1 MEQIT
6 FCSRKDVI
14 HVDKTNGTSVNY
26 YIFPEYEV
34 HTNCIAPHSVQE
46 WHYHEKISETL
57 LITKGK
63 LLCRYLEGTDQ
74 HSRYLYEGIWS
85 RWETVSIHLK
95 MIQRKKFNL

>member
-63 LLCRYLEGTDQ
+63 LLCR
-74 HSRYLYEGIWS
+74 
-85 RWETVSIHLK
+85 
-95 MIQRKKFNL
+95 

>member
-34 HTNCIAPHSVQE
+34 HTVLRLILFRNGITMKRSV
-46 WHYHEKISETL
+46 KR
-57 LITKGK
+57 
-63 LLCRYLEGTDQ
+63 C
-74 HSRYLYEGIWS
+74 
-85 RWETVSIHLK
+85 
-95 MIQRKKFNL
+95 